1 MGVKRQVARPLGHG
15 FPPDF
20 PERLE
25 RFREVSGL
33 SWRSL
38 ASMLGVTT
46 YRLSLWRRGVVP
58 SGAHLFLLLTLAEAM
73 ELRDGVLMRPERDLP
88 RASASPRRLTPRVDP
103 LFPLPEPLP
112 PLMERTR

>member
-1 MGVKRQVARPLGHG
+1 MGVKRQTQRPVGSG

-25 RFREVSGL
+25 RFKEAAGL

-73 ELRDGVLMRPERDLP
+73 GLRDGVLMCPERDLP
-88 RASASPRRLTPRVDP
+88 RAGASPQRPTTHRPSL
-103 LFPLPEPLP
+103 PLPEPLSP
-112 PLMERTR
+112 PKEGTR

>member
-1 MGVKRQVARPLGHG
+1 MGVKRQTQRPVRAG

-25 RFREVSGL
+25 RFQEVAGL

-46 YRLSLWRRGVVP
+46 YRLSLWRRGTVP
-58 SGAHLFLLLTLAEAM
+58 SGQHLFVLLTLAESLG
-73 ELRDGVLMRPERDLP
+73 LRDGGLMQPERDLP
-88 RASASPRRLTPRVDP
+88 SASAPNND
-103 LFPLPEPLP
+103 
-112 PLMERTR
+112 